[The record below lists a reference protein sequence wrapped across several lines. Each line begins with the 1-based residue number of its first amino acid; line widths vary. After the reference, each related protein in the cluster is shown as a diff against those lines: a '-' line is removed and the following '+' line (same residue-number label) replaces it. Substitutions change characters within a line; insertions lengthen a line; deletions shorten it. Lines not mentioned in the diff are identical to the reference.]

1 MLSSLFAPPPSP
13 PPDDAPPF
21 VDDDAVPT
29 ALSAK
34 APYHDEEVHN
44 TNQTYPTRQT
54 SNDESLLPETLF
66 SMPRYNPNTG
76 STYKGK
82 FQNPMKDADYQGML
96 LGQALPGFVLAGFG
110 LLLAIVSVLLTVA
123 VSITKCF
130 GICFDSCNNVFK
142 PKPFTTKQLQTTKLV
157 IFFFS
162 IMSLCGFGVIVSQ
175 LVELGSREHL
185 LTIANESVSEM
196 QNATLEIERTLGVD
210 GTDTK
215 LLTYSEFVSELNDD
229 IDDIQEIYRAAE
241 DLVNEQQSVIQGIAG
256 ACAGGMIVTILF
268 SAFLVYKDQWKLLII
283 VTVFTSLSLQGPV

>member
-1 MLSSLFAPPPSP
+1 MLRSLFTPPPSSP

-21 VDDDAVPT
+21 VDDDGVPT
-29 ALSAK
+29 GVDE
-34 APYHDEEVHN
+34 APYHDEEVQN
-44 TNQTYPTRQT
+44 TNQSYPKRQT

-66 SMPRYNPNTG
+66 NMPRYNPNTG
-76 STYKGK
+76 STYEGK

-130 GICFDSCNNVFK
+130 GMCFDSCNNVFK

-185 LTIANESVSEM
+185 LTIANDSVSEM
-196 QNATLEIERTLGVD
+196 QNATLEIEAT
-210 GTDTK
+210 
-215 LLTYSEFVSELNDD
+215 
-229 IDDIQEIYRAAE
+229 
-241 DLVNEQQSVIQGIAG
+241 
-256 ACAGGMIVTILF
+256 
-268 SAFLVYKDQWKLLII
+268 
-283 VTVFTSLSLQGPV
+283 